1 MKDVVIPFN
10 EFIHIIQALVKAE
23 FRVYAIK
30 LVQNYLCFSTFIDAK
45 DFVDNLK
52 KI

>member
-10 EFIHIIQALVKAE
+10 AFVHIIQVLVKAE
-23 FRVYAIK
+23 LRVYAIK
-30 LVQNYLCFSTFIDAK
+30 LVKNHLCFSTLVEAK

>member
-10 EFIHIIQALVKAE
+10 TFIHIVQVLVKAE
-23 FRVYAIK
+23 LRVYAIK
-30 LVQNYLCFSTFIDAK
+30 LVKNCLCFSTLAEAK
-45 DFVDNLK
+45 DFVNNLK

>member
-10 EFIHIIQALVKAE
+10 VFIHIIQVLVKAE

-30 LVQNYLCFSTFIDAK
+30 LVKDYLCFPTLAEAK
-45 DFVDNLK
+45 DYVDNLK

>member
-10 EFIHIIQALVKAE
+10 VFIHIIQVLVKAE
-23 FRVYAIK
+23 LRVYAIK
-30 LVQNYLCFSTFIDAK
+30 LVKNYLCFSTLAEAK
-45 DFVDNLK
+45 DYVDNLK

>member
-10 EFIHIIQALVKAE
+10 KFVHIIQVLVKAE
-23 FRVYAIK
+23 LKIYAIK
-30 LVQNYLCFSTFIDAK
+30 LVKDYLGFPILDEAK
-45 DFVDNLK
+45 IFVDNLK